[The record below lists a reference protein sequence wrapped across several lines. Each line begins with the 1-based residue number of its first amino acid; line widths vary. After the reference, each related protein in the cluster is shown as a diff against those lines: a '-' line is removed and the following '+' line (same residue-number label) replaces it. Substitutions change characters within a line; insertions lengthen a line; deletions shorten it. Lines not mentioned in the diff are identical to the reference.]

1 MLRVERAIA
10 GAPALGDV
18 VALVKPRI
26 MMMALVTMAGAMAL
40 APGSPPGVAI
50 AWAMLGTALI
60 VGAANTLNMYL
71 ERDIDCLMART
82 KDRPLPDKRMD
93 PAFALGFGL
102 AQTAVALPILSF
114 ALDPLCGLIGAAA
127 LIAYV
132 MVYTPLKQRTTAAT
146 LIGAFPG
153 AAPALIGWV
162 AATGTVDVAGAAL
175 FGVLF
180 LWQMPHFHAI
190 AMFRRKDY
198 ARAGLK
204 VLPQERGERA
214 TRRTIALYLAAQVA
228 LSIALG
234 FLGVAG
240 ALYLVVATGLGAAYL
255 GYGLWGLVTSGGP
268 RWARRLFFASIL
280 YLPALFGAL
289 VASGLQ

>member
-1 MLRVERAIA
+1 
-10 GAPALGDV
+10 
-18 VALVKPRI
+18 

-40 APGSPPGVAI
+40 APGIPGLDQIV
-50 AWAMLGTALI
+50 WALVGTALI

-82 KDRPLPDKRMD
+82 RGRPLPDKRMD
-93 PAFALGFGL
+93 PAFALAFGL
-102 AQTAVALPILSF
+102 AQTAAALPILSF
-114 ALDPLCGLIGAAA
+114 ALDPLCGLIGAGA
-127 LIAYV
+127 LVAYV

-146 LIGAFPG
+146 LVGAFPG

-162 AATGTVDVAGAAL
+162 AATGTVDLAGAIL

-190 AMFRRKDY
+190 AMFRRRDY

-204 VLPQERGERA
+204 ILPEERGEQA
-214 TRRTIALYLAAQVA
+214 TRVSIVVYLLAQVA
-228 LSIALG
+228 LSIALA

-240 ALYLVVATGLGAAYL
+240 PLYLAVAVIGGGAYL
-255 GYGLWGLVTSGGP
+255 GYGLWGLVSEGGP
-268 RWARRLFFASIL
+268 RWARRLFFASIV
-280 YLPALFGAL
+280 YLPLLFGAL